1 MKQGK
6 IGVQM
11 MMLKQDIQQY
21 GIYAALEKLADLGFG
36 AVEVSQIA
44 MTKEN
49 VQALARAQREL
60 GVQVAAMS
68 CGLEDISGKYKYPGD
83 TLRDDLEK
91 IIDDCRAVDCS
102 ILRIG
107 MLPMSYAATPQRM
120 LEMTDICEEYARRL
134 KHHGIDLYYHAHNM
148 EFFRWQGK
156 PVLTHMRE
164 RTQCMGFELDSHW
177 MWRGG
182 VEPAAYIRSFAGR
195 IRLLHLK
202 DYRIGL
208 VPDMSSVPPQQ
219 FGQVFGTIEQYAE
232 VGEGSLDMPA
242 IIQAGLESG
251 SEYFLI
257 EQDETY
263 DRDIWESLRISR
275 DNLIR
280 MGYQSWL

>member
-83 TLRDDLEK
+83 TLRNDLEK

-208 VPDMSSVPPQQ
+208 VLPYRRSSSTRCLEPLSSMPRWAKAVWICPPLSR
-219 FGQVFGTIEQYAE
+219 QVWRAAANTFSLSRTKLMTGMYGNPCVFPATI
-232 VGEGSLDMPA
+232 
-242 IIQAGLESG
+242 
-251 SEYFLI
+251 
-257 EQDETY
+257 
-263 DRDIWESLRISR
+263 
-275 DNLIR
+275 
-280 MGYQSWL
+280 